1 MRTGAWASIAVI
13 AGAAGIAGAATFTTV
28 NIGTGAG
35 TRGAVLGG
43 GTGAP
48 STEGGTNNSIV
59 NIMSRMYL
67 GTTDGDL
74 AGVTGHLEG
83 LIDFGNG
90 VTARRI
96 ADADVNPLTQVL
108 HLHLGSAGAVDQVWR
123 DGVVSFVA
131 RARYAG
137 YDQYF
142 GYREGLTAGGFTGG
156 GFAVSSGFDSGPGGI
171 LNIGSPVDLQWMRA
185 NNAAGTVNPHYSY
198 DANNVAGRDQMVAWE
213 VFGMGGGRRYVL
225 GFEDINKGGSPDDRD
240 FNDLVIELAVIIPLP
255 SAGGMALAGLGVLA
269 LRRRREV

>member
-1 MRTGAWASIAVI
+1 MRTGAWAAIAAI

-96 ADADVNPLTQVL
+96 ADADVNPTQVL
-108 HLHLGSAGAVDQVWR
+108 PAPGQRPARSTRCG

-131 RARYAG
+131 RARFAG

-185 NNAAGTVNPHYSY
+185 NNAAGTVSPHSPTTPTTSP
-198 DANNVAGRDQMVAWE
+198 DATRWSPGKSSAWAAAVATCSAS
-213 VFGMGGGRRYVL
+213 
-225 GFEDINKGGSPDDRD
+225 DINKGGSPDDRD

-269 LRRRREV
+269 LRRRREA